1 MFARALSVAVLALC
15 VAGSAFA
22 QWKWR
27 DASGRI
33 QYSDLPPPPGVADK
47 DILQRPAAPARVVA
61 PAPAAASA
69 PPLTPATG
77 KPVETELDAKRKKAE
92 QEEAAKNAAKKKADD
107 EKIAAAKADNCNRA
121 RSQLRALDDG
131 IRMARVNAQGER
143 EVLDD
148 AQRAAETKRTRDI
161 IASDC
166 K

>member
-1 MFARALSVAVLALC
+1 MFARAFSVAVLAMC
-15 VAGSAFA
+15 VAGSAVA

-33 QYSDLPPPPGVADK
+33 QYSDLPPPAGVSDK
-47 DILQRPAAPARVVA
+47 DILQRPAAPARVA
-61 PAPAAASA
+61 PPPVAASA
-69 PPLTPATG
+69 PPLNPAAG

-92 QEEAAKNAAKKKADD
+92 QEEAAKNAAAKKAED
-107 EKIAAAKADNCNRA
+107 EKVAAAKADNCNRA

>member
-15 VAGSAFA
+15 VAGSAVA

-33 QYSDLPPPPGVADK
+33 QYSDLPPPQGVADK

-121 RSQLRALDDG
+121 RGQLRALDDG